1 MRAVIYARYSTDLQS
16 AASIEDQVRLCRE
29 RLERDGHDLVKI
41 YSDRAISGATLLRPG
56 VQLLMQD
63 ATGGAFDRVYAEA
76 LDRISRDQEDAAGFF
91 KRMTFAEVTIVTL
104 AEGEITELH
113 VGLKGTMNALFL
125 KDLAQKTRRGLQG
138 RVLQGLSGGGV
149 CYGYDLVPGET
160 GSRRI
165 NAGEAKVVQAIFRD
179 FAAGLSP
186 RAIARK
192 LNQKGIAGP
201 SGRSWREVITLPSG
215 AITSPALQL
224 GAAAPVPIARASAA
238 VHLKG

>member
-1 MRAVIYARYSTDLQS
+1 
-16 AASIEDQVRLCRE
+16 
-29 RLERDGHDLVKI
+29 
-41 YSDRAISGATLLRPG
+41 
-56 VQLLMQD
+56 
-63 ATGGAFDRVYAEA
+63 
-76 LDRISRDQEDAAGFF
+76 
-91 KRMTFAEVTIVTL
+91 
-104 AEGEITELH
+104 
-113 VGLKGTMNALFL
+113 MNALFL

-179 FAAGLSP
+179 FAAGMSP

>member
-91 KRMTFAEVTIVTL
+91 KRMAFAEVTIVTL

-125 KDLAQKTRRGLQG
+125 KDLAQNTRRGLQG

-149 CYGYDLVPGET
+149 CYGYDMVAGET
-160 GSRRI
+160 GIRRI
-165 NAGEAKVVQAIFRD
+165 NVREAKVVQAIFRD

-186 RAIARK
+186 RAILVVA
-192 LNQKGIAGP
+192 QAF
-201 SGRSWREVITLPSG
+201 
-215 AITSPALQL
+215 
-224 GAAAPVPIARASAA
+224 
-238 VHLKG
+238 